1 MTAKEIPNL
10 RELLGPRRGGLS
22 RDRGRGRGGPGSP
35 REGAEALKDNAVRG
49 TDQDAA
55 GSRASCVE
63 LGYLHDPYAKLFATQ
78 TTTRRLPLLN
88 RGTYVR
94 TSAIDL
100 LVDKFLNTSPDTP
113 KQIVSLGAGTDTRYF
128 RLRDRYPETR
138 IVYHELDFPT
148 NTAAKLAS
156 IQRHAQLHEKL
167 TSKPPPNPLTLDQTA
182 TSYFSETYNLH
193 AIDLRSLTST
203 TDNVTIPSL
212 PNLDPT
218 LPTLIL
224 SEMCL
229 VYLKAATV
237 SSILQT
243 FLEKYLPSPTPVSL
257 ILYEPIL
264 PNDAFGRTMI
274 SNLSTRNI
282 HLPTLLAYP
291 DLGDQRARL
300 RSYGFVDG
308 ARAADTEWIWKE
320 WVTEEEKERV
330 GALEMLDELEE
341 LEMLL
346 RHYCVAW
353 GWRDGGGEGVFTKA
367 WDDVA
372 ERR

>member
-1 MTAKEIPNL
+1 MQSCSQH
-10 RELLGPRRGGLS
+10 RQQRGGFLYS
-22 RDRGRGRGGPGSP
+22 IEVDLCTTKPSLFS
-35 REGAEALKDNAVRG
+35 ANAR
-49 TDQDAA
+49 
-55 GSRASCVE
+55 
-63 LGYLHDPYAKLFATQ
+63 K
-78 TTTRRLPLLN
+78 
-88 RGTYVR
+88 GTYVR

-100 LVDKFLNTSPDTP
+100 LVDFFLHVSPDTP

-128 RLRDRYPETR
+128 RLHDQYPETR
-138 IVYHELDFPT
+138 MVYHELDFPT

-156 IQRHAQLHEKL
+156 IQRHAQLYEKL
-167 TSKPPPNPLTLDQTA
+167 TSKPAPNPMALDPAT
-182 TSYFSETYNLH
+182 TSYYSSTYNLH
-193 AIDLRSLTST
+193 ALDLRSLAST
-203 TDNVTIPSL
+203 ADDAPTPPL

-229 VYLKAATV
+229 VYLQAHTV
-237 SSILQT
+237 SSIIT
-243 FLEKYLPSPTPVSL
+243 NFLAKYLPPPTPISL
-257 ILYEPIL
+257 VLYEPIL

-282 HLPTLLAYP
+282 HLPTLLTYP
-291 DLGDQRARL
+291 ELSDQRARL

-320 WVTEEEKERV
+320 WIPEEEKERV

-367 WDDVA
+367 WGNTPE
-372 ERR
+372 ERRG